1 MFSQINNLLY
11 DPGSKAVDIPQ
22 LLFTLNN
29 GNESLAA
36 YERPVCAPC
45 LPTRIINNDCCRDH
59 NTITPPCSLAIAPR
73 DLNKRRNRCISRVG
87 FASAMASELPLLVLT
102 YNPIHGFLQPTPV
115 VGCISWAWT
124 WIAVHVELVSYFP
137 IGMDQLGSSW
147 VSDTLDAIIYPGDL
161 FDNLERPC
169 PRCRKFPVLFAFA
182 DRAVQPDCFV
192 GSRERVSE
200 VGCQLFDVFAGGRCV
215 SQVRVER
222 YIHWESQ
229 RAHKQHFEGRVSCG
243 FMHGC
248 IVGKSHLW
256 DSRFPRRCL
265 VPPPSLSVLG
275 IVLLDQITI
284 SPVCQNGI
292 RIAAPVCEQPF
303 PPASPNMSNTTIS
316 IGLPTTILSIGAL
329 FTMGGV
335 FLRAQASHPSHY
347 ALTSR
352 YQPGQKM
359 LRRAWLGGTQR
370 VGFPVMTTAMS
381 AGVS

>member
-45 LPTRIINNDCCRDH
+45 LPTKIINNDCCRDH

-87 FASAMASELPLLVLT
+87 FASATASELPLLVLT
-102 YNPIHGFLQPTPV
+102 YNPIYGFLQPTPV

-124 WIAVHVELVSYFP
+124 WIAVHVELVSYFS
-137 IGMDQLGSSW
+137 IGMHQLGSSW
-147 VSDTLDAIIYPGDL
+147 VSDTLDAIIYPVDL

-169 PRCRKFPVLFAFA
+169 PRCPRSTPHLLLHTVSS
-182 DRAVQPDCFV
+182 

-200 VGCQLFDVFAGGRCV
+200 VGCQLFDVFADGRCV

-229 RAHKQHFEGRVSCG
+229 RAPKHNFEGCVSCG
-243 FMHGC
+243 FVHGC
-248 IVGKSHLW
+248 IVGKSLLW
-256 DSRFPRRCL
+256 DSRFLRRCL

-303 PPASPNMSNTTIS
+303 PPASPNMSNTAIS

-370 VGFPVMTTAMS
+370 VGFPVMTTAS
-381 AGVS
+381 PAGVS